1 MPEKNSKNAFYFVL
15 IVVLL
20 DMIGFGLVMPV
31 MPDLITELTGLEE
44 VKAVAWAGP
53 IIAVYALM
61 NFLCG
66 PLLGSLSDR
75 YGRRPVILVSVAM
88 LGVNFLISGLAST
101 IWMLFIGRVLSG
113 VSGATIA
120 TANAYIAD
128 VTEPE
133 NRGKA
138 FGMVGAMFGLGFI
151 IGPVLGGYLGELHMR
166 APFFAAAGLSFVS
179 VLYGLFVL
187 PESLTSENR
196 RSFSLARANPFG
208 AFKHFSKLPH
218 IAWLLLAVGLLALA
232 HNVYPAIWSF
242 HGEIRYDWSRAEIG
256 NSLGLVGLTAAIVQG
271 ALIGPALKKF
281 GPAKT
286 VWIGVGISIISYV
299 CFAFA
304 DVPWIAYLIIPIS
317 GLAGLTMPALNSITS
332 AQTSKSE
339 QGELQGA
346 QSSLLALAQI
356 IAPLMM
362 TQALSRFSAEDAP
375 IQFMGAPFIL
385 AAILACLA
393 APLII
398 VGLKHSNARKA
409 SEIAKHQDE
418 ETNSTEDIATEN

>member
-1 MPEKNSKNAFYFVL
+1 MSKKHNKNAFFFVL
-15 IVVLL
+15 VVVLL

-31 MPDLITELTGLEE
+31 MPQLISDLTGLDKVE
-44 VKAVAWAGP
+44 AVAWAGP

-61 NFLCG
+61 NFLFG

-75 YGRRPVILVSVAM
+75 FGRRPVILVSVAT
-88 LGVNFLISGLAST
+88 LGINFLISGLATS

-113 VSGATIA
+113 ISGATFS

-151 IGPVLGGYLGELHMR
+151 IGPVLGGYLGQIDPR
-166 APFFAAAGLSFVS
+166 APFFVAAGLSFVS

-187 PESLTSENR
+187 PESLAQEDR
-196 RSFSLARANPFG
+196 RPFDIKRANPFG

-218 IAWLLLAVGLLALA
+218 IAWLLLAVGLFSLA

-242 HGEIRYDWSRAEIG
+242 HGEIRYDWTSNEIG

-271 ALIGPALKKF
+271 GLIGPVLKKF
-281 GPAKT
+281 GAAKT
-286 VWIGVGISIISYV
+286 VWIGLSVSALCYV
-299 CFAFA
+299 AYAFA
-304 DVPWIAYLIIPIS
+304 NLPWIVYLIIPIS
-317 GLAGLTMPALNSITS
+317 ALGGLTMPALNSITS
-332 AQTSKSE
+332 SQTAKNA

-346 QSSLLALAQI
+346 QSSIQALAQI
-356 IAPLMM
+356 LAPLMM
-362 TQALSRFSAEDAP
+362 TQVLTNFSAEDAP
-375 IQFMGAPFIL
+375 VKFVGAPFIL
-385 AAILACLA
+385 AAILACCA
-393 APLII
+393 APLIWI
-398 VGLKHSNARKA
+398 GLKRSDSKRLSDEAESNDALTR
-409 SEIAKHQDE
+409 E
-418 ETNSTEDIATEN
+418 EQTTSIVD